1 MFDIFI
7 TNLND
12 NKTDEYDVT
21 ALSVDQ
27 VLAQRPRHGVPAVR
41 VVQQRRGRGVAGAEV
56 DAAVA
61 VPRRH
66 ARHRARPAAV
76 GPEPRPRPHLG
87 AGLLPGEGA
96 RTALAE
102 VRGSRPPEAVFIIR

>member
-27 VLAQRPRHGVPAVR
+27 VLAQRPRHRVPAVR
-41 VVQQRRGRGVAGAEV
+41 VVQQRRGRGVARAEV

-76 GPEPRPRPHLG
+76 GPEPRPRPHLR

-102 VRGSRPPEAVFIIR
+102 VRGSRPPEAVFVIR